1 MNPLPEQPDPH
12 HVLLDKTVAALRSIG
27 PADRRWLFE
36 VLLDELGIVYGIS
49 DHTDPLMAIRE
60 VGDGLP
66 AALVA
71 GVHRHPERRAELV
84 AAARQVVAR
93 IGIEV
98 EVVAAETC

>member
-12 HVLLDKTVAALRSIG
+12 EVLLDQTVAALRSIG
-27 PADRRWLFE
+27 PADRRWFSK
-36 VLLDELGIVYGIS
+36 VLLDELGFVYGIS
-49 DHTDPLMAIRE
+49 DHADPLTAIRE

-84 AAARQVVAR
+84 AAAREVVAR
-93 IGIEV
+93 IGAEV
-98 EVVAAETC
+98 EAVAAEAR